1 MRNILIVGAGAV
13 GQVYGHYLQ
22 RGGAMVSF
30 LVKPQ
35 NAASCEAGFTIYRCR
50 RGGLGVGERYEA
62 QHVFTDVEEVGLTR
76 WDQVWLTVPSDAL
89 REGWLPALKRA
100 IGDATLVML
109 QPDLDDRELVLLD
122 FPEQQVVYGMVN
134 FLSYQTPLPEMPFY
148 HPDASKKGIAYLML
162 PMMAAEF
169 SGDWNRLPPVMEA
182 LSDGRFSVRVQQN
195 VPRIYADRSAM
206 LMPLVALLEKEG
218 WVINR
223 LLASPDLPLAVEAAR
238 QALAVVAAKFH
249 MNLNLAER
257 SFSVF
262 WVRMV
267 LPVLRW
273 IAPMDSEAYLK
284 YQFLK
289 TRKQTRLMLQTFVDE
304 GRTLDLPVDALLQWL
319 RALPYMAEDAS
330 SSTKNT
336 AAA

>member
-1 MRNILIVGAGAV
+1 MRKILIVGAGAV

-22 RGGAMVSF
+22 RGGSDVSF

-35 NAASCEAGFTIYRCR
+35 NAPACAEGFTVYRCR
-50 RGGLGVGERYEA
+50 RGGLGSGEHYKP
-62 QHVFTDVEEVGLTR
+62 QHVFVDLEDVALTV
-76 WDQVWLTVPSDAL
+76 WDQVWLTVPSDSL
-89 REGWLPALKRA
+89 RGGWLPALKRA

-109 QPDLDDRELVLLD
+109 QPDLDDRELVLRD
-122 FPEQQVVYGMVN
+122 FPEHQVVYGMVN
-134 FLSYQTPLPEMPFY
+134 FLSYQTPLPEMPFH

-162 PMMAAEF
+162 PMLPAEF
-169 SGDWNRLPPVMEA
+169 SGDWDRMPPVMEA

-195 VPRIYADRSAM
+195 VPRLYADRSAM

-223 LLASPDLPLAVEAAR
+223 LLASPELPLAVEAAR

-249 MNLNLAER
+249 MNRNLTER
-257 SFSVF
+257 AFGVF

-273 IAPMDSEAYLK
+273 ISPMDAEAYLK

-289 TRKQTRLMLQTFVDE
+289 TRRQTRVMLQTFVDE
-304 GRTLDLPVDALLQWL
+304 GRAHGLQVDALQQWL
-319 RALPYMAEDAS
+319 KALPYVAEEVSAI
-330 SSTKNT
+330 KENV
-336 AAA
+336 AA